1 MKVYDRLLRQ
11 LAQPTILHWL
21 GDMFD
26 PALAGYW
33 GGTSFEDAL
42 EVVVSIIEDR
52 REKGDGIKISL
63 LDKDR
68 EIALRRR
75 LPSGVKMYT
84 GDDFNYAELIGGD
97 GQDYSHALLGIFD
110 AIAPAAA
117 AALEALARDDRAE
130 FNRTLEPTVALSR
143 HLFRA
148 PTRFYKTGIVFLA
161 YLNGHQDHFTMVGGA
176 QSARSIAH
184 LCELLVLADRSRLI
198 VNPEL
203 AAQRMRTLLHLHAL

>member
-1 MKVYDRLLRQ
+1 M
-11 LAQPTILHWL
+11 
-21 GDMFD
+21 
-26 PALAGYW
+26 
-33 GGTSFEDAL
+33 
-42 EVVVSIIEDR
+42 
-52 REKGDGIKISL
+52 
-63 LDKDR
+63 
-68 EIALRRR
+68 
-75 LPSGVKMYT
+75 
-84 GDDFNYAELIGGD
+84 
-97 GQDYSHALLGIFD
+97 LGIFD

-148 PTRFYKTGIVFLA
+148 PTRFYKTGIVYLA
-161 YLNGHQDHFTMVGGA
+161 YLNEHQDHFIMVGGA